1 MLQKKCYEPIGRIES
16 AMKQSASK
24 PNEITKG
31 IAEININHF
40 FFVTIP
46 LMSINIP
53 VINNIIIIL
62 NDVGILLYSFQKTL
76 SCTIFSKLVS

>member
-1 MLQKKCYEPIGRIES
+1 
-16 AMKQSASK
+16 
-24 PNEITKG
+24 
-31 IAEININHF
+31 
-40 FFVTIP
+40 
-46 LMSINIP
+46 MSINIP